1 MNMSNDDFDKIKAL
15 LALVK
20 DKEIEKTSPKPLLPV
35 LKQEAPFVP
44 KEVIPLK
51 EPEQYNFD

>member
-1 MNMSNDDFDKIKAL
+1 MSNDDFDKIKAL